1 MLQPTASKPVGGP
14 TSVEVGE
21 PVDRF
26 LRDMTKFDPFQSFF
40 SIGRKKKEKMDWVEP
55 QSH

>member
-1 MLQPTASKPVGGP
+1 MNRVKFMSRSKASKGKNSDRKAG
-14 TSVEVGE
+14 EVG
-21 PVDRF
+21 
-26 LRDMTKFDPFQSFF
+26 PFQSFF